1 MTKLKPTTPETH
13 AGIFQQYEDIPAR
26 YRLET
31 YVHQYQD
38 DDTLDRYLDQA
49 YFKNKS
55 EVSDSMRRRVQ
66 RFRDSWMDHMAE
78 RDRHHALATPEDVD
92 TWCQTLLERCTAR
105 TSYRTYYYRI
115 YNFYE
120 HLKTSYRHPHLYNPL
135 LLAAIEY
142 EPTYEIWSH
151 RVKERPSNNKQ

>member
-1 MTKLKPTTPETH
+1 MTKLKPTTPEAH

-31 YVHQYQD
+31 YFQQYQD
-38 DDTLDRYLDQA
+38 DDTLDRYLEQF
-49 YFKNKS
+49 YYNKKS
-55 EVSDSMRRRVQ
+55 EISDSMRRRTE
-66 RFRDSWMDHMAE
+66 RFRDSWIDHMNE

-92 TWCQTLLERCTAR
+92 LWCQSLLETCTAR
-105 TSYRTYYYRI
+105 TSYRTYFYRI

-120 HLKTSYRHPHLYNPL
+120 YLKTSYKHPHLYNPL

-142 EPTYEIWSH
+142 ETAYEIWIH
-151 RVKERPSNNKQ
+151 RVKERQSNNK